1 MNILARWT
9 RFNAVG
15 AMGMAVQLG
24 ALALL
29 SRCDGGHYLAASA
42 VAVELAVLHNFAW
55 HLRVTWP
62 ERRAGAAVFGQ
73 LVRFHLANGAVSL
86 LGNLILMRL
95 LVQNAH
101 LPLLV
106 ANSIAILCCSVVNF
120 CLSHRWAF
128 AARAGTVAQP
138 PCNAA

>member
-1 MNILARWT
+1 MNIFVRWI

-29 SRCDGGHYLAASA
+29 SRGDAGHYLLASA
-42 VAVELAVLHNFAW
+42 AAVELAVLHNFAW

-62 ERRAGAAVFGQ
+62 DRRGGTSAVLAQ
-73 LVRFHLANGAVSL
+73 LVRFHLANGLVSIV
-86 LGNLILMRL
+86 GNLALMRL
-95 LVQNAH
+95 LVGEAH

-106 ANSIAILCCSVVNF
+106 ANMIAIVCCSMVNF
-120 CLSHRWAF
+120 GLSHTWAF
-128 AARAGTVAQP
+128 AARRQEVECRP
-138 PCNAA
+138 

>member
-1 MNILARWT
+1 MNIFVRWI

-29 SRCDGGHYLAASA
+29 SRCDGGHYLLASSA
-42 VAVELAVLHNFAW
+42 AVELAVLHNFAW

-62 ERRAGAAVFGQ
+62 DRRGGSSAVVGQ
-73 LVRFHLANGAVSL
+73 LLRFHLANGLVSIV
-86 LGNLILMRL
+86 GNLALMHL
-95 LVQNAH
+95 MVGSAH

-106 ANSIAILCCSVVNF
+106 ANALAIICCSMVNF
-120 CLSHRWAF
+120 GLGHTWAF
-128 AARAGTVAQP
+128 AARGQEAECRP
-138 PCNAA
+138 